1 MNNFDANL
9 ETIKEMTDPLQE
21 FPELRQEIIDFV
33 GGISE
38 TLDNVMKA
46 LEIIKKAKE
55 RE

>member
-33 GGISE
+33 GEISE
-38 TLDNVMKA
+38 TLDHVM
-46 LEIIKKAKE
+46 KE